1 MNEEV
6 KEILD
11 RLEKIDHKEYSCGFE
26 FADSGSFDEDC
37 RCFEDRKKLANY
49 ITNLQKENEELKQQ
63 LQHYKAQEI
72 ERINKNLLDTE
83 NNYLEC
89 CIKANIVGDSNE

>member
-1 MNEEV
+1 MNKSKQE
-6 KEILD
+6 L
-11 RLEKIDHKEYSCGFE
+11 Y
-26 FADSGSFDEDC
+26 A
-37 RCFEDRKKLANY
+37 FEDKTNDEVLLINGFQHINQLIPY
-49 ITNLQKENEELKQQ
+49 INDLQKENQELKQQ
-63 LQHYKAQEI
+63 LQHYRAQEI